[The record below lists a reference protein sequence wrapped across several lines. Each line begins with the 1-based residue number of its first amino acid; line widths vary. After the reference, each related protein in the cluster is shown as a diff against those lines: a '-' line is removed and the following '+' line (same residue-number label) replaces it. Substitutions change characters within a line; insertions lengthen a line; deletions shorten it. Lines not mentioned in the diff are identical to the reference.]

1 MGDAPGQQT
10 TAPCWEDAGVTDSA
24 GARATPAER
33 THPRTSGAVAQAV
46 VLLVAAVAG
55 LLLGAGLLAADRSSW
70 HGARTV
76 PATVTG
82 RSDKGVT
89 ADAAGTPV
97 VLHLARIPAPGTIVS
112 VQVTPDGRAR
122 PLSYAQTPARSL
134 RTGVLLLVGMTLLVQ
149 VYRFAVTRRPDT
161 A

>member
-1 MGDAPGQQT
+1 M
-10 TAPCWEDAGVTDSA
+10 
-24 GARATPAER
+24 ATLVGR
-33 THPRTSGAVAQAV
+33 THPRRSGPVPQAV
-46 VLLVAAVAG
+46 LLLVAVVAG

-70 HGARTV
+70 DGARTV

-97 VLHLARIPAPGTIVS
+97 VLHLARIPRPGTRVT

-122 PLSYAQTPARSL
+122 PRSYAQTPERSL
-134 RTGVLLLVGMTLLVQ
+134 RSGVLLLVGLTVLVQ
-149 VYRFAVTRRPDT
+149 VYRFAVTGRPED
-161 A
+161 